1 MLDSKTEVILALDV
15 ESRAKAEKILVAT
28 GAKLKWVKIGLQTYL
43 RDGPN
48 FLHEVA
54 SSGKEIFLD
63 LKLHDIPNTM
73 VKAIESLSDL
83 PIKMLTLHSTAGPEA
98 LEKCAIAAKQFL
110 PNTKLLAVT
119 VLTSMNQ
126 NNLSSIGVENKIP
139 DQVDK
144 LAQMAINSNIDGIV
158 CSPLEL
164 IRLNP
169 ILPSSTTFVTPG
181 IRPEGSATGDQ
192 KRVMTPYQAAQ
203 AGANFLVIG
212 RPIIAANNPETALAE
227 IQAELHR

>member
-1 MLDSKTEVILALDV
+1 MYK
-15 ESRAKAEKILVAT
+15 R
-28 GAKLKWVKIGLQTYL
+28 Q
-43 RDGPN
+43 
-48 FLHEVA
+48 
-54 SSGKEIFLD
+54 
-63 LKLHDIPNTM
+63 
-73 VKAIESLSDL
+73 
-83 PIKMLTLHSTAGPEA
+83 
-98 LEKCAIAAKQFL
+98 
-110 PNTKLLAVT
+110 
-119 VLTSMNQ
+119 Q

-144 LAQMAINSNIDGIV
+144 LAQMAIDSNIDGIV